1 MGRTFGDKINYS
13 LGLAYLAGVGS
24 MGTFGAAE
32 GLMNPAVRGKT
43 LKMKVNSVMNSSGLR
58 GAKAGNGLGAL
69 TLFYCCGESF
79 ITWIRRKDGPENFIG
94 AGAMAGML
102 FKSTAGTRTSLVAG
116 GLGAGL
122 AGLLELG

>member
-1 MGRTFGDKINYS
+1 
-13 LGLAYLAGVGS
+13 
-24 MGTFGAAE
+24 MGTFGAFE
-32 GLMNPAVRGKT
+32 GLTSKAGQGKSLKLKLNSGMNG
-43 LKMKVNSVMNSSGLR
+43 SGLR

-122 AGLLELG
+122 AGLLELGKEYGPELPV